1 MVDYIYLMLT
11 INRCF
16 NIVERTLS
24 RKGLK
29 VDREKN
35 IIYGVKIIGFES
47 DNGRRYTKEALKEAI
62 SLYEN
67 VKVNVDHPKDPS
79 DTRSAYDRIGKL
91 INVKF
96 VEGKGLFGDLWLIPS
111 HKITPEIFD
120 SAELMPDLFGLSH
133 NAQGE
138 GETDKE
144 DIFVVRK
151 ITEVRHVDIVA
162 DPATTKALNEG
173 VRPVKKKKFREEEE
187 TEKEKDKMEADE
199 YGDKETTEDDD
210 KDDIGKKVLDAMQEA
225 DTSDEDK
232 ANKIVELVKEA
243 LKMEGEEDTPEAE
256 GEEEEDSVEKDDT
269 TEAEEDD
276 EDEETTESRQG
287 KKFNKP
293 ARQSLQEQINSM
305 KKADY
310 VKSLCYKLK
319 MPCSK
324 ELLEDVKSLPRK
336 TIQRHLARLSLAHAA
351 TKPRSGIQ
359 INESIKSRIPTG
371 DKLYNWMQN

>member
-1 MVDYIYLMLT
+1 
-11 INRCF
+11 
-16 NIVERTLS
+16 
-24 RKGLK
+24 
-29 VDREKN
+29 
-35 IIYGVKIIGFES
+35 
-47 DNGRRYTKEALKEAI
+47 
-62 SLYEN
+62 
-67 VKVNVDHPKDPS
+67 
-79 DTRSAYDRIGKL
+79 
-91 INVKF
+91 
-96 VEGKGLFGDLWLIPS
+96 
-111 HKITPEIFD
+111 
-120 SAELMPDLFGLSH
+120 
-133 NAQGE
+133 
-138 GETDKE
+138 
-144 DIFVVRK
+144 
-151 ITEVRHVDIVA
+151 
-162 DPATTKALNEG
+162 
-173 VRPVKKKKFREEEE
+173 
-187 TEKEKDKMEADE
+187 
-199 YGDKETTEDDD
+199 
-210 KDDIGKKVLDAMQEA
+210 
-225 DTSDEDK
+225 
-232 ANKIVELVKEA
+232 
-243 LKMEGEEDTPEAE
+243 MEGEEDTPEAE

>member
-1 MVDYIYLMLT
+1 MVT
-11 INRCF
+11 INRIF

-47 DNGRRYTKEALKEAI
+47 DNGRRYTKEALKQAI

-67 VKVNVDHPKDPS
+67 IKVNVDHPKDPS

-144 DIFVVRK
+144 DIFVVKK

-173 VRPVKKKKFREEEE
+173 VLPVKKKKFREEEE
-187 TEKEKDKMEADE
+187 TEKEKMEAEE
-199 YGDKETTEDDD
+199 YGDKDTTEDDD

-243 LKMEGEEDTPEAE
+243 LAEAE
-256 GEEEEDSVEKDDT
+256 GDDMAEAEGDDEGSESSVEKDDT
-269 TEAEEDD
+269 TEAEEEDD
-276 EDEETTESRQG
+276 DKETTESRKF
-287 KKFNKP
+287 KKSTK
-293 ARQSLQEQINSM
+293 ASLQEQINSM
-305 KKADY
+305 KKNEY
-310 VKSLCYKLK
+310 VKNLCSKLK
-319 MPCSK
+319 MPCSE
-324 ELLEDVKSLPRK
+324 ELLEDVKTLPKK
-336 TIQRHLARLSLAHAA
+336 TIQRHLARLSLAHHA

-359 INESIKSRIPTG
+359 INESVKSRIPTG